1 MVTADMFLTELPLGQ
16 KYKRQ
21 TATGVICLQSSQ
33 TIWVLKGLVSRVFNK
48 GEDFTLKPKCSV
60 LDIFCLYVICCC
72 LFLYIINSSSFCV
85 LSVFFLCTE
94 FACVWVSLSQSKH
107 LQVQFPLRELNTWNL
122 EFPITRTFTSL
133 WLLTVRYQVLPRVS
147 TVISLKRR
155 DDYVCT
161 AMVCLVGEALDI
173 DFPSLLHIITFKC

>member
-1 MVTADMFLTELPLGQ
+1 MVTADMFLTELPLCH

-72 LFLYIINSSSFCV
+72 LFLYIINSSSFCE

-133 WLLTVRYQVLPRVS
+133 WLLTVRYQVLHTLYIHSRINSISCKQCKVQITSACPIIIES
-147 TVISLKRR
+147 TAVN
-155 DDYVCT
+155 
-161 AMVCLVGEALDI
+161 
-173 DFPSLLHIITFKC
+173 P